1 MAPDLDLPHHAAAS
15 RSLARVA
22 RVALLSI
29 ALGFAVQGAVLLLI
43 LWGGAEMGASLAQ
56 GAGGVA
62 WAVLVC
68 TGVAVGTVVSKGRPL
83 LAGVVGA
90 AVAPASL
97 ALAKAGQKVMTG
109 WLGAA
114 QSEAVL
120 SLGTASLIR
129 AAEYGLLGWL
139 LGRVVAAGEGRP
151 ERYLGPGAAMG
162 LCFGGA
168 VTVITWRAALVAGTP
183 LSDAKL
189 AATVVNEM
197 LFPLGCAFVIFLGQQ
212 VGQSLK
218 LIEAGQDGPQVAA

>member
-1 MAPDLDLPHHAAAS
+1 MASDPTSPDHEAARLS
-15 RSLARVA
+15 VARVA

-29 ALGFAVQGAVLLLI
+29 ALGFAVQGAVLALI
-43 LWGGAEMGASLAQ
+43 LWGGGEARAALAQ

-62 WAVLVC
+62 WAALVC

-83 LAGVVGA
+83 LAGIVAA

-97 ALAKAGQKVMTG
+97 AVAKAGQKVMSG

-120 SLGTASLIR
+120 SLGAVSLLR
-129 AAEYGLLGWL
+129 AVEYGLLGWL
-139 LGRVVAAGEGRP
+139 LGRIVAAGDDRA
-151 ERYLGPGAAMG
+151 ERFLGSGAAVG
-162 LCFGGA
+162 LVFGGA
-168 VTVITWRAALVAGTP
+168 VTVLTWRAAWVAGAP

-189 AATVVNEM
+189 AATVVNEI

-212 VGQSLK
+212 VGRSLK
-218 LIEAGQDGPQVAA
+218 LIEPDGPQLAA